1 MGIHL
6 VARPMPFEWTMS
18 CEVVIQQAVHVL
30 AEQICSMSCAT
41 SLVQHEIW
49 PASDIQADPLASI
62 QCTMCVHT
70 G

>member
-18 CEVVIQQAVHVL
+18 CEVVIQLPVHVRL
-30 AEQICSMSCAT
+30 SKCAT